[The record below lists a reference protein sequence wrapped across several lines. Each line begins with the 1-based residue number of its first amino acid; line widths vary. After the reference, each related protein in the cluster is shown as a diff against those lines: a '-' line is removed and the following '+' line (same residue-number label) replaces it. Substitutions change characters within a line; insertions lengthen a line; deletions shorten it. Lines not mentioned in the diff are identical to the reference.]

1 MTRLKLSSA
10 IFSGPNPNGGHP
22 SLISSESRS
31 QPDRHGGHAKLFCT
45 RGSGASVCRG
55 PACRRSR
62 RVWRRWPWSGFLLRT
77 PINRIQKN
85 GQPTPGTIFAPVFGY
100 CHCRSTSGWD
110 WDATVLRVHHAL
122 YAGTREREGR
132 EALRQFLA
140 NCLHTMIPQI
150 DIGVAEGNG
159 RHRAHFPV
167 RAVAV
172 FTPTTLLKNL
182 AMRGAFVIQFLSRTP
197 GGDASMHAGAT
208 YKESIYSNLTLCI
221 AALFYHYFS
230 APAECS
236 LPPHI
241 VEVVLKSTTLD
252 ENFLRPFYR
261 HKNKPRPV
269 QAAGASTGVAS
280 TVGSCD
286 PGGVG
291 VGGDGGCRPDWAS
304 ALCLTLALSS
314 TM

>member
-1 MTRLKLSSA
+1 M
-10 IFSGPNPNGGHP
+10 
-22 SLISSESRS
+22 
-31 QPDRHGGHAKLFCT
+31 
-45 RGSGASVCRG
+45 
-55 PACRRSR
+55 
-62 RVWRRWPWSGFLLRT
+62 
-77 PINRIQKN
+77 
-85 GQPTPGTIFAPVFGY
+85 
-100 CHCRSTSGWD
+100 
-110 WDATVLRVHHAL
+110 LRVHHAL

-241 VEVVLKSTTLD
+241 VEVVLNQRRSM
-252 ENFLRPFYR
+252 RISYGPFTATKINPGQSKLPGLLQVLPQLWALVIR
-261 HKNKPRPV
+261 
-269 QAAGASTGVAS
+269 AASVSGGTGDAARI
-280 TVGSCD
+280 G
-286 PGGVG
+286 PLLF
-291 VGGDGGCRPDWAS
+291 
-304 ALCLTLALSS
+304 ALH
-314 TM
+314 

>member
-1 MTRLKLSSA
+1 MVSLHQVLFLRRFLA
-10 IFSGPNPNGGHP
+10 IAAADD
-22 SLISSESRS
+22 I
-31 QPDRHGGHAKLFCT
+31 
-45 RGSGASVCRG
+45 
-55 PACRRSR
+55 
-62 RVWRRWPWSGFLLRT
+62 
-77 PINRIQKN
+77 
-85 GQPTPGTIFAPVFGY
+85 
-100 CHCRSTSGWD
+100 GWD

-208 YKESIYSNLTLCI
+208 YKDSIYSNLTLCI

-230 APAECS
+230 APAECG
-236 LPPHI
+236 LP
-241 VEVVLKSTTLD
+241 
-252 ENFLRPFYR
+252 
-261 HKNKPRPV
+261 
-269 QAAGASTGVAS
+269 
-280 TVGSCD
+280 
-286 PGGVG
+286 
-291 VGGDGGCRPDWAS
+291 
-304 ALCLTLALSS
+304 LALETLRYSV
-314 TM
+314 TFRTLREAVQRRRAERRERRALPQP